1 MGRRPVPVGPP
12 ATQRD
17 RPEGG
22 ARGPRGDHRAGR
34 DDPRPRVD
42 RGRLRDPLGRVLA
55 GPLVAR
61 PRLRNRAECGAPPFD
76 ELGEERPDRG
86 AHERRE
92 LDPDGRRDPGPRER
106 RARRGHRVRRGRS
119 ARPPRGFR
127 ERGRADGRRVARGPS
142 VGSLDRRR
150 RRDREWG
157 ERRPGDRDQRTG
169 PGRIGRPAP
178 RDDPGGCGGPVD
190 VRDRRIR
197 GATERVA
204 HPVGRPQ
211 AARVPRVRQRRG
223 RDHRERPAG
232 HEGQGVHREPRGPA
246 AADDRIDGLRA
257 HPMGDPRAAVE
268 GERPSARR
276 LHRQDRAGPQRD
288 HRNYASLRE
297 KLEARG
303 HTFVSQT
310 DTESLVHL
318 IESHYEGN
326 LEDATRKALHEARGS
341 YAILAIHAD
350 EPGKVVG
357 ARNESPLVVGVG
369 PDENF
374 LASDV
379 PALLRYTDRVLY
391 VMDKEMVVITPKGV
405 SLTDLEGKAVAR
417 DPQRIT
423 WSLEDAEKG
432 GFDHFMLKEIHE
444 APKAIHETLLGRLA
458 NLEVDGFTSQGV
470 TSVKLVACGTSYH
483 AALVGKYVFEEIARI
498 PASAELA
505 SEYRY
510 SQGPSERPLV
520 ILISQ
525 SGETADTVGAA
536 REARRR
542 GSKTLC
548 ISNVVGSSLT
558 RETDKTIYTRA
569 GIEIGVAAT
578 KTFIAQLVA
587 LYLIAL
593 KLGQDRGTLG
603 YDELDR
609 LKDQL
614 RSLPRAAQY
623 VLDRADEIRNLA
635 KKYGNAR
642 DLFYIG
648 RHANYPV
655 ALEGALKLKE
665 ISYIHAEAYAAG
677 ELKHGPLALVTPATP
692 VIAVVVQDPTYE
704 KMRSNI
710 GEVSARGS
718 PVLAIGTE
726 GDKELPKFVDDV
738 FEVPN
743 LPWVLSPVPVS
754 VALQLFAYEVAKM
767 HDCPIDKP
775 RNLAKSVTVE

>member
-1 MGRRPVPVGPP
+1 MCGIVGYAGRRNALPILLDGLKRLEYRGYDSAGVAIVGSGLQVVKDKGFIANLEAQLPP
-12 ATQRD
+12 LIGSTGFAHTRWAT
-17 RPEGG
+17 
-22 ARGPRGDHRAGR
+22 H
-34 DDPRPRVD
+34 
-42 RGRLRDPLGRVLA
+42 
-55 GPLVAR
+55 
-61 PRLRNRAECGAPPFD
+61 GAPSK
-76 ELGEERPDRG
+76 
-86 AHERRE
+86 
-92 LDPDGRRDPGPRER
+92 
-106 RARRGHRVRRGRS
+106 VN
-119 ARPPRGFR
+119 
-127 ERGRADGRRVARGPS
+127 
-142 VGSLDRRR
+142 
-150 RRDREWG
+150 
-157 ERRPGDRDQRTG
+157 
-169 PGRIGRPAP
+169 
-178 RDDPGGCGGPVD
+178 
-190 VRDRRIR
+190 
-197 GATERVA
+197 A
-204 HPVGRPQ
+204 HP
-211 AARVPRVRQRRG
+211 
-223 RDHRERPAG
+223 H
-232 HEGQGVHREPRGPA
+232 
-246 AADDRIDGLRA
+246 IDCTGKIALA
-257 HPMGDPRAAVE
+257 HNGIIE
-268 GERPSARR
+268 
-276 LHRQDRAGPQRD
+276 
-288 HRNYASLRE
+288 NYAALRE
-297 KLEARG
+297 KLESRG
-303 HTFVSQT
+303 HKFVSQT

-318 IESHYEGN
+318 IESYYEGN
-326 LEDATRKALHEARGS
+326 L
-341 YAILAIHAD
+341 

-391 VMDKEMVVITPKGV
+391 VMDREMVVITPNDV
-405 SLTDLEGKAVAR
+405 SIQDMEGKPIHR

-458 NLEVDGFTSQGV
+458 NLEVDGFLSQGV

-525 SGETADTVGAA
+525 SGETADTLGAA

-593 KLGQDRGTLG
+593 KLGQDRGALG

-642 DLFYIG
+642 DVFYIG

-692 VIAVVVQDPTYE
+692 VIAVAVQDPTYE